1 MSRGI
6 SIEDLLAWII
16 RVRSEMK
23 PLFLTTKSVSWEKV
37 SRGSPLPSTVNS
49 NGPTCSLSWPRP
61 LELERT
67 RLGPTVGVRLHLK
80 DFTAVRRFLRW
91 STHGLFVFLMW
102 GGWVGRRVD
111 ERKVVRC

>member
-1 MSRGI
+1 
-6 SIEDLLAWII
+6 
-16 RVRSEMK
+16 MK

-67 RLGPTVGVRLHLK
+67 RFKSNVRFRTALE
-80 DFTAVRRFLRW
+80 DFTATTQSPRWVSSWLVVISSVVGCVERMAGWPYAWKIECRTKRR
-91 STHGLFVFLMW
+91 S
-102 GGWVGRRVD
+102 
-111 ERKVVRC
+111 